1 MRIDCWQAR
10 HKSGVLREHRHR
22 ARPCCSGDAA
32 ASRSQPDAVKSH
44 WDAPAVGR
52 KQFRYLSQAGCTA
65 VSGATVH
72 SHFDHGCVETLT
84 PGLLPL

>member
-1 MRIDCWQAR
+1 VRIDCWQAR

-52 KQFRYLSQAGCTA
+52 KQFR
-65 VSGATVH
+65 
-72 SHFDHGCVETLT
+72 
-84 PGLLPL
+84 